1 MDLRESTFMRV
12 VQPSS
17 GTPRGR
23 LPAVTS
29 LDDLP
34 LVLTVE
40 EAAAVLRISRAAAY
54 EQARIWRETDGR
66 EGLPVVVIG
75 RSLRVPKVK
84 LADKLRCEAE
94 TGAALSTSLRLAP

>member
-1 MDLRESTFMRV
+1 MRV

-17 GTPRGR
+17 GEPRRR
-23 LPAVTS
+23 LEAVSS

-40 EAAAVLRISRAAAY
+40 EAACVLRISRAAAY

-66 EGLPVVVIG
+66 NGLPVVVIG
-75 RSLRVPKVK
+75 RSLREPKVK
-84 LADKLRCEAE
+84 LADKLRCEAAE
-94 TGAALSTSLRLAP
+94 PGAAAQSTSLRLAP